1 MKKISKIL
9 SAIFSPLIV
18 PCYGIAM
25 SLCVTPLFVIPFKTR
40 AMVLGMC
47 AIFLFLLPALS
58 VMGLYRMGIIK
69 DVGLNNRNERTVPY
83 LVTMACYGVCAYYL
97 YRINAPFWL
106 VGFIVGGLLTIF
118 VNLLVNLRWKISGHM
133 AAMGGWLG
141 VTFFIA
147 LNHLAVINMMWIVI
161 VIVILAGVVGTARLI
176 LERHTPM
183 QLLAGTANGFLSIYL
198 CAWLLSMIGNPI

>member
-1 MKKISKIL
+1 
-9 SAIFSPLIV
+9 
-18 PCYGIAM
+18 
-25 SLCVTPLFVIPFKTR
+25 
-40 AMVLGMC
+40 
-47 AIFLFLLPALS
+47 
-58 VMGLYRMGIIK
+58 
-69 DVGLNNRNERTVPY
+69 
-83 LVTMACYGVCAYYL
+83 
-97 YRINAPFWL
+97 
-106 VGFIVGGLLTIF
+106 
-118 VNLLVNLRWKISGHM
+118 M